1 MKKILGALAVVLMIG
16 ACANTTDDKEEKVED
31 LTEQVEST
39 EVTEEV
45 KANEESSSEESEVV
59 EESEEPKEE
68 ESESKEDD
76 VPREYEVALRS
87 ANSYLD
93 SSFLSFSETGLY
105 DQLEY
110 EEFPADAIEY
120 AMANIE
126 VDWNE
131 QAIKTA
137 QNYADSDILSLS
149 DAEIYDQL
157 IFEGFTEEQAQIG
170 LDSLYE

>member
-1 MKKILGALAVVLMIG
+1 MKKFLGALAVVLMIG
-16 ACANTTDDKEEKVED
+16 ACANTVDDKEEKVED
-31 LTEQVEST
+31 STEQVEST
-39 EVTEEV
+39 EVVEEV
-45 KANEESSSEESEVV
+45 KADEESSSEESEVV
-59 EESEEPKEE
+59 EEEE
-68 ESESKEDD
+68 ESKEDD

-131 QAIKTA
+131 QAVKTA

>member
-1 MKKILGALAVVLMIG
+1 MKKIFGALAVVLMIG
-16 ACANTTDDKEEKVED
+16 SCAITADDKDEKVED
-31 LTEQVEST
+31 STEQTEST
-39 EVTEEV
+39 DVVEGV
-45 KANEESSSEESEVV
+45 KADEESSAEESEVI
-59 EESEEPKEE
+59 E
-68 ESESKEDD
+68 EDD

-131 QAIKTA
+131 QAVKTA

>member
-1 MKKILGALAVVLMIG
+1 MKKFLGALAVVLMIG

-31 LTEQVEST
+31 STEQT
-39 EVTEEV
+39 EAVEEV
-45 KANEESSSEESEVV
+45 KADEESSSEESEVV

-68 ESESKEDD
+68 ESKEDD

-131 QAIKTA
+131 QAVKTA

>member
-1 MKKILGALAVVLMIG
+1 MKKIFGALAVVLMIG
-16 ACANTTDDKEEKVED
+16 SCAITADDKDEKVED
-31 LTEQVEST
+31 STEQT
-39 EVTEEV
+39 EVVEEV
-45 KANEESSSEESEVV
+45 KADEESSA
-59 EESEEPKEE
+59 EESEEQKEE
-68 ESESKEDD
+68 QAKEDD

-131 QAIKTA
+131 QAVKTA